1 MVFLPRS
8 ETSNSCDS
16 SSCIDE
22 YSIFNEYVK
31 VGKRMQDVLTIDAY
45 DFAIAS
51 MIVHYS
57 ESNLKTNAYGKGV
70 NTASSQVGIFQITEA
85 TRKALN
91 IPKLD
96 SLTLSEQLLYYEKY
110 LRNCNKNY
118 LAKIKTSVD
127 LHVLHFAPSRFN
139 KNVLSKVNNKYLAAL
154 DLNKDNV
161 ITREDLFKFQIKRAR
176 NNNQIQTFII
186 NQYDMKKT

>member
-1 MVFLPRS
+1 MIFLPRS

-91 IPKLD
+91 IPKLE
-96 SLTLSEQLLYYEKY
+96 SLS
-110 LRNCNKNY
+110 
-118 LAKIKTSVD
+118 
-127 LHVLHFAPSRFN
+127 
-139 KNVLSKVNNKYLAAL
+139 
-154 DLNKDNV
+154 
-161 ITREDLFKFQIKRAR
+161 
-176 NNNQIQTFII
+176 
-186 NQYDMKKT
+186 